1 MLGWTAM
8 PGNLF
13 ELYSGKNYIMLD
25 GKGAGHGVGMCQW
38 GAEGM
43 ARKGFKYWE
52 IPEHYYPGTE
62 LEKMTKE
69 KK

>member
-1 MLGWTAM
+1 TLGWTAM

-13 ELYSGKNYIMLD
+13 ELYSGKDHIILD

-43 ARKGFKYWE
+43 ARKGFHYRE
-52 IPEHYYPGTE
+52 ILEHYYPGTRI
-62 LEKMTKE
+62 EKTKKD